1 MPAMIDPP
9 HSSPM
14 SKHSRRNGLIEWIE
28 SDASHALHLAPNRHD
43 MSFSSL
49 KGLFGRL
56 CLEADRY
63 MLGVKHVH
71 LRSSHDRL
79 RMVAFPEKL
88 DTNPHLHA
96 FANFSEAQWG
106 DRIHLPWEDHLQRV
120 WRNITDGSGTIV
132 IQHNID
138 RGAAIYATKEAF
150 RRDHKYLHS
159 WFFHRNDKL
168 QKRPNAASL
177 HGAAPKEA
185 ALNS

>member
-1 MPAMIDPP
+1 MPAMIDPS

-14 SKHSRRNGLIEWIE
+14 SKHSRRDGLIEWIE
-28 SDASHALHLAPNRHD
+28 NDATHALHLTPNRHD
-43 MSFSSL
+43 MSFSRL

-96 FANFSEAQWG
+96 FANFSEAHWG
-106 DRIHLPWEDHLQRV
+106 DRIHLLWTDHLQQV
-120 WRNITDGSGTIV
+120 WFDITDGSGTIV
-132 IQHNID
+132 IQHHID
-138 RGAAIYATKEAF
+138 RGAASYGTKEAF
-150 RRDHKYLHS
+150 RRDHDYLHS
-159 WFFHRNDKL
+159 WDFHRNDKL
-168 QKRPNAASL
+168 QRRPNATTLQAV
-177 HGAAPKEA
+177 APKMA
-185 ALNS
+185 VLSS